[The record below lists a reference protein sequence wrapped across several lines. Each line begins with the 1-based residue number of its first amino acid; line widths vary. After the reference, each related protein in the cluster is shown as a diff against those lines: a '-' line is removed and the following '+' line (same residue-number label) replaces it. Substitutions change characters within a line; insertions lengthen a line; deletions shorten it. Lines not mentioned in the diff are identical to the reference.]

1 MNMEKRTRMEIV
13 MVGDY
18 PLEKEKVDGGV
29 QWVMVNLVDSLAQTC
44 DIVIHVIAPKKEI
57 ESDSSF
63 TDGNIHYH
71 FIPKCTPYELA
82 FILNINERRIL
93 KKLSEIKPAIV
104 HIQNYEYSYLCKRSP
119 CPTILTPHGM
129 PRLEARYR
137 YGTLAKFRTW
147 LHGALSDWFTL
158 RYTKYLILI
167 SEYSRGMVKISPQT
181 KLFFIPVPIK
191 SDFFHL
197 KNRELR
203 DRLLFVAAD
212 ITPRKNPMLLLK
224 ALAALRR
231 DFPSISVHLVGYFS
245 NNDFFNSLQRFIRE
259 NGIEKNVQFMGPLP
273 VKRVV
278 EEYEECSVYVLTSEW
293 ENLPAVVGQA
303 MAPGKA
309 IIATRVG
316 GVEEMIQDGTTGLS
330 IAPGDLNALIHGIEI
345 LLKDDALRQR
355 MGKAAREEA
364 LKKFSGEV
372 VARKTLEAYRTILNQ

>member
-1 MNMEKRTRMEIV
+1 MKIV

-29 QWVMVNLVDSLAQTC
+29 QWVMVNLVDSLAQAC
-44 DIVIHVIAPKKEI
+44 DIVIHVIAAKKEI
-57 ESDSSF
+57 ESDSSI

-82 FILNINERRIL
+82 FILGINERRIL

-137 YGTLAKFRTW
+137 YGTLAKFRSW

-158 RYTKYLILI
+158 RYTKHLILI
-167 SEYSRGMVKISPQT
+167 SEYSRSMVKISPQT
-181 KLFFIPVPIK
+181 NLFFIPVPIK

-197 KNRELR
+197 KDREVR
-203 DRLLFVAAD
+203 GRLLFVAAD

-231 DFPSISVHLVGYFS
+231 DFPDISVHLVGYFS
-245 NNDFFNSLQRFIRE
+245 NNEFFHSLQRFIRE

-303 MAPGKA
+303 MAAGKA
-309 IIATRVG
+309 ITATRVG
-316 GVEEMIQDGTTGLS
+316 GVPEMIQDGVSGLLV
-330 IAPGDLNALIHGIEI
+330 APEDADALTRGLEI
-345 LLKDDALRQR
+345 LLRDGKLRYKMGKTAREDALRR
-355 MGKAAREEA
+355 FK
-364 LKKFSGEV
+364 GEV
-372 VARKTLEAYRTILNQ
+372 VARNTYEVYQTVLRTNS